1 MVHEWRCPHC
11 GLSAWSDSRGRLSE
25 AAGSHLLE
33 HHSGRISKA
42 DFRLRWTCPYCE
54 SGGKAHEE
62 RTALEEFE
70 HHLCGHAMEAIEANA
85 HMAAP
90 IGHSGNVLVNA
101 PVESAAA
108 DNARVHF
115 LAGSDLAIVV
125 TTHPKARIR
134 LLSDRLERWPD
145 RTVVVTTKRRPL
157 DGGLEFDLSSAPLE
171 LVELDR
177 RLGPRE
183 LGETISRIVDAH
195 HTPAETV
202 SVEFDI
208 LSDIVRSFELRRSY
222 DFVTMLSKRLEE
234 VGALTHFYAAE
245 RPQLSSAFNVL
256 DGTIDLKLDV
266 ESRVFIADR

>member
-1 MVHEWRCPHC
+1 MVHEWKCPRC
-11 GLSAWSDSRGRLSE
+11 GISAWSDSRGRLSE

-33 HHSGRISKA
+33 HHPGRISKA
-42 DFRLRWTCPYCE
+42 DFRLRWECPYCE
-54 SGGKAHEE
+54 ASGKAHEE

-70 HHLCGHAMEAIEANA
+70 RHLCGHAMKTIDARA
-85 HMAAP
+85 HMAAS
-90 IGHSGNVLVNA
+90 IGRSGNVLVEA

-108 DNARVHF
+108 NNARVHF

-125 TTHPKARIR
+125 TTRPKARIG

-157 DGGLEFDLSSAPLE
+157 DGGLDVDLSSAPLE

-177 RLGPRE
+177 RLGPLD

-195 HTPAETV
+195 HTPETTV

-208 LSDIVRSFELRRSY
+208 LSDIVQSFELRRSY
-222 DFVTMLSKRLEE
+222 DFVRMLSKRLGE
-234 VGALTHFYAAE
+234 VGALTHFYVAD
-245 RPQLSSAFNVL
+245 RPELSSALNVL
-256 DGTIDLKLDV
+256 EGTIDLTLDV
-266 ESRVFIADR
+266 ESQVFIADR